1 MSKKAKRSISTFAI
15 LLAVL
20 LLVSVATWIAAGSTY
35 TDADG
40 NTAEVVGATSSDIF
54 MAPVNGFADA
64 ADVITFVFCLGAFLA
79 IVTGTGALETGIQ
92 SLVRKLHGK
101 ELVLIWVLMFVF
113 SVGGTTYGMGEE
125 TVGFYILLAATMM
138 AAGFDPVV
146 GAATVLLGA
155 GTGVLGSTI
164 NPFATGAAVSA
175 AADVGVEVNMGI
187 TYVIA
192 IILWLV
198 AYVISALFVTSYAK
212 KVRANK
218 GSILTAE
225 QLSECKLAYGG
236 KDDIGD
242 VKLTGRQKA
251 VLWLF
256 ALSFIVMIL
265 GFIPWGSLGEG
276 AYSFFAPISSWL
288 TGAGFGDWW
297 FYDAATWFLLMGIII
312 GIVGLEDKG
321 QLIKLIIAGFGDM
334 VGVNLVI
341 AMARATTVI
350 MSTTGLG
357 TWIVEASVTALSQ
370 SGVSAGVFGMLDYV
384 LHVGLSFLVPSSSGL
399 ASLSS
404 PIVSPIVAG
413 MGWSVETAVMI
424 NVAAN
429 GLVNLFTPTCGFI
442 MGGLALA
449 RVPYET
455 WVKWAWKLLVTL
467 FEMTYRYIGVLLE
480 ETSSMYTAYQLRHQK
495 AKGLELRHMGS
506 FVGSLLLRTFDRAGR
521 IYSAMKCRGYGRNT
535 GGAMARPWAAKDW
548 AYTLTVSG
556 LCVLCRVFDVVTLA
570 GSWIGGLLP

>member
-212 KVRANK
+212 
-218 GSILTAE
+218 
-225 QLSECKLAYGG
+225 
-236 KDDIGD
+236 
-242 VKLTGRQKA
+242 
-251 VLWLF
+251 
-256 ALSFIVMIL
+256 
-265 GFIPWGSLGEG
+265 
-276 AYSFFAPISSWL
+276 
-288 TGAGFGDWW
+288 
-297 FYDAATWFLLMGIII
+297 
-312 GIVGLEDKG
+312 
-321 QLIKLIIAGFGDM
+321 
-334 VGVNLVI
+334 
-341 AMARATTVI
+341 
-350 MSTTGLG
+350 
-357 TWIVEASVTALSQ
+357 
-370 SGVSAGVFGMLDYV
+370 
-384 LHVGLSFLVPSSSGL
+384 
-399 ASLSS
+399 
-404 PIVSPIVAG
+404 
-413 MGWSVETAVMI
+413 
-424 NVAAN
+424 
-429 GLVNLFTPTCGFI
+429 
-442 MGGLALA
+442 
-449 RVPYET
+449 
-455 WVKWAWKLLVTL
+455 
-467 FEMTYRYIGVLLE
+467 
-480 ETSSMYTAYQLRHQK
+480 
-495 AKGLELRHMGS
+495 
-506 FVGSLLLRTFDRAGR
+506 
-521 IYSAMKCRGYGRNT
+521 
-535 GGAMARPWAAKDW
+535 
-548 AYTLTVSG
+548 
-556 LCVLCRVFDVVTLA
+556 
-570 GSWIGGLLP
+570 